1 MAVPAVTPHDLDR
14 VVEVLGRRR
23 EALVPHAPI
32 FWRLAPDSDACH
44 RAYLVHLL
52 SEAGGARGWRSST
65 SVLIA
70 APQGPGWLV
79 DDLAVDAQEGATD
92 GHDLWNAFA
101 ADCAGEH
108 VRLVCPTYEAQRAKL
123 AVAAGLVVSE
133 SWWLRELDDSGGGSV
148 GAPVTLPG
156 AEAVTVG
163 APPVYDPPGPV
174 LFLPAPD
181 DAAAAVPAALERAP
195 ALGCAAVVV
204 NQAAGRADDSAVLS
218 DAGFRRHCDFYTGT
232 VREV

>member
-79 DDLAVDAQEGATD
+79 DDLAVDAKEGATD

-101 ADCAGEH
+101 AACAGEEI
-108 VRLVCPTYEAQRAKL
+108 RLVCPTYEAQRAKL

-133 SWWLRELDDSGGGSV
+133 SWWLRELDDSGGARKSACAGVRGGGSEPSGWSRGRLSGV
-148 GAPVTLPG
+148 VRRWVPTSLRLLHGHGARDLSCRQ
-156 AEAVTVG
+156 
-163 APPVYDPPGPV
+163 GPQV
-174 LFLPAPD
+174 ARHRPHPAPSHD
-181 DAAAAVPAALERAP
+181 CP
-195 ALGCAAVVV
+195 
-204 NQAAGRADDSAVLS
+204 QATR
-218 DAGFRRHCDFYTGT
+218 
-232 VREV
+232 